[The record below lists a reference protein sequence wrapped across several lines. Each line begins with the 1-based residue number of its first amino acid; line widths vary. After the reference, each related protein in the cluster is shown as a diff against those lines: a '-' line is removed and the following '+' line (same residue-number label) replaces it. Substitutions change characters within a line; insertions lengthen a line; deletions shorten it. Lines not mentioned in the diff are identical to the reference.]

1 MYSSSTKIQMN
12 NSFQN
17 IRDENQ
23 VGKQLKLFKSTPS
36 GEKNAKLIPK
46 LKSDRVKEL
55 QEQIEY
61 HQHLYYNAQPEISD
75 EEFDKLWDELK
86 VLNPNNDVFS
96 KIGADFD
103 TALNKVRHLIPM
115 NSQAKVTNSAE
126 FNKWA
131 RKMGYDLF
139 ITQFKLDGISVEL
152 QYFGGKFKCG
162 VTRGDGLVG
171 DDISNNGKKMIGFV
185 LEVNPEFTG
194 AVRGE
199 IVLTKDIFR
208 AKYSDAKNS
217 RNMAS
222 GITKRKDGVGSED
235 LTIIVYDA
243 INKNPA
249 YKFKNEIQKLKWL
262 ENYQF
267 KVVDAHTFKTIQE
280 VINYRDEVMTT
291 IRDQLNFDIDGL
303 VIKGTEIDLED
314 MKRTKPT
321 KQIAFKFDPEEVES
335 TVIDIEWSES
345 GANYT
350 PIAIVEPVS
359 IAGTTVQRTSLANPN
374 LVEELNL
381 KIGSKVIVSKR
392 GDIIPKIERVVH
404 TPADAKRV
412 QYPSICNA
420 CNTALVNEGT
430 RLYCPNKD
438 CSKRAYHRLLKWIKK
453 LEVKNFG
460 ELILKQLFDSG
471 KVQKI
476 ADLYELSVSDLLKLD
491 RVGEIS
497 AQKALN
503 NLLAVKEIPLA
514 KFVGGFAL
522 ENIGEALVEK
532 VTNAGYNTLEKIR
545 KATVYDLA
553 RVELFGDITANQFHK
568 EFHALYFDMQ
578 KALETNKIKIRS
590 SKMGSDKLAGLT
602 FCFTGK
608 LETIT
613 RNEANNLVTEHGG
626 TPKSGVVKNLSYLVT
641 NSTEQTGKF
650 AKAQEQGSKIISEE
664 DFLAMIN
671 E

>member
-1 MYSSSTKIQMN
+1 M
-12 NSFQN
+12 
-17 IRDENQ
+17 
-23 VGKQLKLFKSTPS
+23 GKQLKLFESTPS
-36 GEKNAKLIPK
+36 GKKTAKPIPK
-46 LKSDRVKEL
+46 FKSDRVKEL
-55 QEQIEY
+55 QELVEY
-61 HQHLYYNAQPEISD
+61 HQHLYYNAQPDISD
-75 EEFDKLWDELK
+75 EEFDKLWDELLSLDPK
-86 VLNPNNDVFS
+86 NEIFS
-96 KIGADFD
+96 KVGADFD
-103 TALNKVRHLIPM
+103 TSLNKVRHAIPM

-152 QYFGGKFKCG
+152 QYLGGKFKCG

-171 DDISNNGKKMIGFV
+171 DDISNNTKKMISFV

-194 AVRGE
+194 AIRGE
-199 IVLTKDIFR
+199 IILTKDIFNT
-208 AKYSDAKNS
+208 KYPDAKNS

-262 ENYQF
+262 EKCQF
-267 KVVDAHTFKTIQE
+267 KVVDIHTFKTTQE

-314 MKRTKPT
+314 MKRARPT

-335 TVIDIEWSES
+335 TVINVEWSES
-345 GANYT
+345 GVNYT
-350 PIAIVEPVS
+350 PIAIIEPVL
-359 IAGTTVQRTSLANPN
+359 IAGTTVQRASLANPN
-374 LVEELNL
+374 IIKELNL

-392 GDIIPKIERVVH
+392 GDIIPKIERIIN
-404 TPADAKRV
+404 TPVDAKSV

-420 CNTALVNEGT
+420 CNTQLVNEGT

-438 CSKRAYHRLLKWIKK
+438 CSKRAYKRLLKWIKK

-471 KVQKI
+471 KVKKI
-476 ADLYELSVSDLLKLD
+476 ADLYGLSVSDLLTLD
-491 RVGEIS
+491 RVGEKS
-497 AQKALN
+497 AQKALD
-503 NLLAVKEIPLA
+503 NLFAVKQIPLA
-514 KFVGGFAL
+514 KFIGGFAL
-522 ENIGEALVEK
+522 ENIGETLVEK
-532 VTNAGYNTLEKIR
+532 VVKTGYDSLDKISNV
-545 KATVYDLA
+545 TVYDLT
-553 RVELFGDITANQFHK
+553 RVELFGDITANQFYK
-568 EFHALYFDMQ
+568 EFHAQYFDML
-578 KALETNKIKIRS
+578 KVLETNKIKIRS
-590 SKMGSDKLAGLT
+590 RKMGSNKLAGLT

-608 LETIT
+608 LESIT
-613 RNEANNLVTEHGG
+613 RKEASDLVKEHGG
-626 TPKSGVVKNLSYLVT
+626 TTKSGVVKDLSYLVT
-641 NSTEQTGKF
+641 NSKDETGKF
-650 AKAQEQGSKIISEE
+650 VKAQEQGSKIISEE
-664 DFLAMIN
+664 EFLAMIK